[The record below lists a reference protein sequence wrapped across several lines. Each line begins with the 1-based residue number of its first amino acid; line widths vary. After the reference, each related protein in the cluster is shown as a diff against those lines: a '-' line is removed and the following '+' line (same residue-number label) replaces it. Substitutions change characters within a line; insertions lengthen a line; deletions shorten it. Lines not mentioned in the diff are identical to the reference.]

1 MESFFELR
9 EVKRAPGKFLCVGLD
24 PQPEYQPKGVTT
36 IQYLYRVVEA
46 TIGIAGCFKP
56 NLAFFEGMGWQQG
69 GWMLESLIAHIK
81 HLDPQMPVIADGKRG
96 DIGDTNRFYAE
107 WIYNRLGADAM
118 TVNPYPGLGKA
129 ADVFLSYRG
138 KMTIALC
145 RTTNEGAREFQDRL
159 VNVSDDPVGGRDTVP
174 LYQLVAR
181 DVSRDWSQKGSVGLV
196 AAATYPDDIA
206 DIRSIARATFLLIPG
221 VGKQKGDLE
230 KSVGF
235 ALGPSGECDFV
246 SNVSTNVL
254 YAYQTELFE
263 TDPVKFDQAAAAAA
277 EFYDHQ
283 IREVVE
289 GR

>member
-1 MESFFELR
+1 
-9 EVKRAPGKFLCVGLD
+9 
-24 PQPEYQPKGVTT
+24 
-36 IQYLYRVVEA
+36 
-46 TIGIAGCFKP
+46 
-56 NLAFFEGMGWQQG
+56 
-69 GWMLESLIAHIK
+69 
-81 HLDPQMPVIADGKRG
+81 
-96 DIGDTNRFYAE
+96 
-107 WIYNRLGADAM
+107 M
-118 TVNPYPGLGKA
+118 TVNPYPGLGEA

-254 YAYQTELFE
+254 YAYQTEQFGTSPIRFYE
-263 TDPVKFDQAAAAAA
+263 AAAAAA
-277 EFYDHQ
+277 EYYDRQ
-283 IREVVE
+283 IREALQKTA
-289 GR
+289 